1 MKTIQNFLMA
11 DTTDLDDFF
20 KKKDKKVRKVKKQS
34 GILTNNEELLK
45 QLVSV
50 TSATSSY
57 RDNLD
62 FVDEDEETIYHD
74 ENNRPAVV
82 EPSVTSSNT
91 PKTAQPMKMKA
102 ADVNSDRFASANDQQ
117 QDEWEDFEGSN
128 WKYDGIRD
136 RLSRANANDDD
147 IDEGDHS
154 DDSMG
159 RDENNHQNDQQE
171 QQKDK
176 PVWKLDQIKPNQS
189 CEPSKPIEEV
199 EATAP
204 VQTKSSS
211 YVPPHKRT
219 GNSTI
224 EVVSIGGSQAKPTGK
239 KKQPNLASTEEFP
252 TLGSNV
258 AKK

>member
-1 MKTIQNFLMA
+1 MA

-20 KKKDKKVRKVKKQS
+20 KKKDKKVRKVKNKS

-50 TSATSSY
+50 TTATSSY

-62 FVDEDEETIYHD
+62 FVEDEEETFVHD

-82 EPSVTSSNT
+82 EPIVPSSSATKTSQT
-91 PKTAQPMKMKA
+91 MKMKA
-102 ADVNSDRFASANDQQ
+102 ADVNSDRFTSANDQQ

-128 WKYDGIRD
+128 WKYDGLRD
-136 RLSRANANDDD
+136 RLARANANDDD
-147 IDEGDHS
+147 LEDGDHS

-159 RDENNHQNDQQE
+159 RDENSHQNDQHE

-176 PVWKLDQIKPNQS
+176 PVWKLDQIKVNQS
-189 CEPSKPIEEV
+189 NEPPSKPVDEV
-199 EATAP
+199 DAPAP

-211 YVPPHKRT
+211 YVPPHKRS
-219 GNSTI
+219 GNSSI
-224 EVVSIGGSQAKPTGK
+224 EVVTIGGAQAKPVGR